1 MTPATRSPKPFQKE
15 IMKRVYLAGP
25 MRGVPEFNFPA
36 FKRAAAKLRHEGYVV
51 FSPAEK
57 GQEAVLDKHPGLQD
71 DLAFRREV
79 FKYDAIAICES
90 DIIALLPGWE
100 ASSGARAE
108 WALACAIGLEFKYLK
123 PEYLS

>member
-1 MTPATRSPKPFQKE
+1 
-15 IMKRVYLAGP
+15 MKRVYLAGP
-25 MRGVPEFNFPA
+25 MRGHADFNFPA
-36 FKRAAAKLRHEGYVV
+36 FTAAAARLRREGYFV

-57 GQEAVLDKHPGLQD
+57 GQEAVLDKNPGLQD
-71 DLAFRREV
+71 DMNFRREV

-108 WALACAIGLEFKYLK
+108 WALSAAIGLEFKYLGQ
-123 PEYLS
+123 EYLS